1 MKIRKSN
8 VRLDAMSQIF
18 LSILGL
24 ALFTWVAKYLFVLY
38 YYRRKKEEI
47 NRLEARTAVL
57 RMLLKAKLKRK
68 GSQMQEQYKDDKEF
82 LASITS
88 KLELLTTFNFH
99 RSSDYDDVLNILTSI
114 SEAIDMQTVK
124 ENPALY
130 TAHHVHAAK
139 AREDVLANDVDQA
152 ASNSNEKSQY
162 HHNDHRAQLDRW
174 SQLLKY
180 DKGNLY
186 IIKELVETTEELKVK
201 VELYNLEQ
209 ENKELKLPVPN
220 LIVVDSFEGL
230 RALVN
235 RDQEKIKAGKEA
247 KKSNNHDPEL
257 AEIEAAKKA
266 KPSSGH
272 GDQNAA

>member
-1 MKIRKSN
+1 
-8 VRLDAMSQIF
+8 MSQIF

-24 ALFTWVAKYLFVLY
+24 ALLTWVGKYLFVLY

-68 GSQMQEQYKDDKEF
+68 GSQMQDQYKDNKEF
-82 LASITS
+82 LALITS
-88 KLELLTTFNFH
+88 KLELLTTFNFN

-124 ENPALY
+124 DNPALY
-130 TAHHVHAAK
+130 TTQHAHAAK
-139 AREDVLANDVDQA
+139 AREDVLAVSVDQA
-152 ASNSNEKSQY
+152 VANASDNSNKY
-162 HHNDHRAQLDRW
+162 NDHRGELDRW
-174 SQLLKY
+174 SQLWKY
-180 DKGNLY
+180 DKGNMY
-186 IIKELVETTEELKVK
+186 IVKELVETTDELKTK
-201 VELYNLEQ
+201 VELYNIEQ
-209 ENKELKLPVPN
+209 ENKELKLLLPN
-220 LIVVDSFEGL
+220 LIVVDGFEGL

-247 KKSNNHDPEL
+247 KKQNSQDPEL
-257 AEIEAAKKA
+257 VEIEAVKKA
-266 KPSSGH
+266 KPSSGS

>member
-1 MKIRKSN
+1 
-8 VRLDAMSQIF
+8 MSQIF

-24 ALFTWVAKYLFVLY
+24 ALITWVGKYLFVLY

-82 LASITS
+82 LGSIIS

-139 AREDVLANDVDQA
+139 AREDVLKNDIDQA
-152 ASNSNEKSQY
+152 AANADNSHKY
-162 HHNDHRAQLDRW
+162 NDHRGELDRW

-186 IIKELVETTEELKVK
+186 IVKELVEATEELKVK

-209 ENKELKLPVPN
+209 ENKGLKLQVPS
-220 LIVVDSFEGL
+220 LIVIDSFEGL

-235 RDQEKIKAGKEA
+235 RDQEKVKAGKEA
-247 KKSNNHDPEL
+247 KKLNNQDPEL

-266 KPSSGH
+266 KPSNDG
-272 GDQNAA
+272 GGQNAA

>member
-1 MKIRKSN
+1 
-8 VRLDAMSQIF
+8 MSQIF

-24 ALFTWVAKYLFVLY
+24 ALLTWVAKYLFVLY
-38 YYRRKKEEI
+38 YYRKKKEEI

-88 KLELLTTFNFH
+88 KLELLTTFNFN

-124 ENPALY
+124 ENPTLY
-130 TAHHVHAAK
+130 TAHHTHAAK
-139 AREDVLANDVDQA
+139 AREDVLANNVDQA
-152 ASNSNEKSQY
+152 AANSNEKY
-162 HHNDHRAQLDRW
+162 NDHRSQLDRW

-186 IIKELVETTEELKVK
+186 IVKELVEATDELKIK
-201 VELYNLEQ
+201 VELYNVEQ
-209 ENKELKLPVPN
+209 ENKELKLPIPN
-220 LIVVDSFEGL
+220 LILVDGFEGL

-247 KKSNNHDPEL
+247 RKNNNQDPEL

-266 KPSSGH
+266 KPSRGD
-272 GDQNAA
+272 GDQSAA

>member
-1 MKIRKSN
+1 
-8 VRLDAMSQIF
+8 MSQIF

-24 ALFTWVAKYLFVLY
+24 ALITWVGKYLFVLY

-68 GSQMQEQYKDDKEF
+68 GSQMQDQYKDDKEF

-139 AREDVLANDVDQA
+139 AREDVLKSNVDQA
-152 ASNSNEKSQY
+152 AANASDNSNKY
-162 HHNDHRAQLDRW
+162 NDHRGELDRW

-186 IIKELVETTEELKVK
+186 IVKELVEATEELKVK

-209 ENKELKLPVPN
+209 ENKGLKLQVPS
-220 LIVVDSFEGL
+220 LIVIDSFEGL

-235 RDQEKIKAGKEA
+235 RDQEKAKAGKEA
-247 KKSNNHDPEL
+247 KKLNNQDPEL

-266 KPSSGH
+266 KPSSDG

>member
-1 MKIRKSN
+1 MKIRRSN
-8 VRLDAMSQIF
+8 VRFDTMSQIF

-24 ALFTWVAKYLFVLY
+24 ALLIWVAKYLFVLY

-68 GSQMQEQYKDDKEF
+68 GSQMQEQYKDNKEF
-82 LASITS
+82 LTAITS

-99 RSSDYDDVLNILTSI
+99 RSSDYDDALDILTSI
-114 SEAIDMQTVK
+114 SEAIDIQTVK

-130 TAHHVHAAK
+130 TTQHAHAVK
-139 AREDVLANDVDQA
+139 ADQA
-152 ASNSNEKSQY
+152 AAAVSNEKSLN
-162 HHNDHRAQLDRW
+162 HNDHRSQLDRW

-186 IIKELVETTEELKVK
+186 IVKELVETTQDLKAK
-201 VELYNLEQ
+201 VEIYNVEQ
-209 ENKELKLPVPN
+209 ENKELQLRVPE
-220 LIVVDSFEGL
+220 LIVIDGFEGL
-230 RALVN
+230 RAIVN
-235 RDQEKIKAGKEA
+235 RDQEKVKAGKEA
-247 KKSNNHDPEL
+247 KKLNKQKVSEDPEL
-257 AEIEAAKKA
+257 AEIEAATKA
-266 KPSSGH
+266 KPSSNG